1 MSRLTPSPTL
11 STDRLPDS
19 RSVTETSV
27 NRVAAL
33 LSHSLSRAPYVEFK
47 ASLHDIERRS
57 LAAVFHLNRPG

>member
-11 STDRLPDS
+11 STNRLPYA
-19 RSVTETSV
+19 RSVAETSA

-33 LSHSLSRAPYVEFK
+33 LSHSLSRVPYVEFE